1 MKNMML
7 MASAAA
13 FHLKLKEK
21 IWLLA
26 TLFLLN
32 IPTLLNS
39 GVDTDLNNVVDIPL
53 TNGC

>member
-13 FHLKLKEK
+13 FHLKLNKK

-32 IPTLLNS
+32 KQQDHSRLTSGLN
-39 GVDTDLNNVVDIPL
+39 I
-53 TNGC
+53 